1 MGLDRQ
7 LEDASPTDQEL
18 SKSLSSETIFSVYA
32 EKHRNPSGCHPYCRS
47 GSGSCLARYYCSV
60 PHLSRFSEPASRN
73 PPCVCAGLL
82 SRHASPGHPLIDA
95 SLQSTVVEVRTT
107 RRLLAVVSGCRTGQ
121 RTGKRHG
128 GCCVDRQTQLTAE
141 ISDQEIKTKGGEVAV
156 MMKKYL
162 EDIRETVA
170 SRLAVGGQVP
180 TPTEKEM
187 AMLAVLM
194 AISQKL
200 GGSPSGA

>member
-1 MGLDRQ
+1 
-7 LEDASPTDQEL
+7 
-18 SKSLSSETIFSVYA
+18 
-32 EKHRNPSGCHPYCRS
+32 
-47 GSGSCLARYYCSV
+47 
-60 PHLSRFSEPASRN
+60 
-73 PPCVCAGLL
+73 
-82 SRHASPGHPLIDA
+82 
-95 SLQSTVVEVRTT
+95 
-107 RRLLAVVSGCRTGQ
+107 
-121 RTGKRHG
+121 
-128 GCCVDRQTQLTAE
+128 VDRQTQLTAE